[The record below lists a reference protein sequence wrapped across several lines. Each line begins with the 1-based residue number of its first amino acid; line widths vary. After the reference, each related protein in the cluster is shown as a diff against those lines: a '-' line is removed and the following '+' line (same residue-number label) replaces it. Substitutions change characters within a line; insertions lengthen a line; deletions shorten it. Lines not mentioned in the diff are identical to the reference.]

1 MPSGLG
7 GEKGGMTNN
16 ENTEMTEQ
24 PGSDVTANPQ
34 DLRFGKEAA
43 EDLERVDRGEAPK
56 HDGEVEPN
64 AWGKA
69 DKA

>member
-1 MPSGLG
+1 
-7 GEKGGMTNN
+7 MTDQ
-16 ENTEMTEQ
+16 EHTDQ
-24 PGSDVTANPQ
+24 PGSDVNANPQ
-34 DLRFGKEAA
+34 DRTFGAEAA

-69 DKA
+69 DEA